1 MKAETTP
8 KSSRWG
14 DFILIL
20 LWPALFAIGS
30 GLAWGYVLSNL
41 DHERRV
47 IEERTLRDAATLARH
62 YAALTTRFLKN
73 IDQLALHVQLEYEL
87 AADSLE
93 LTTLD
98 QRGLFTDEP
107 LINVTIVDKNG
118 KPVSSTHPYD
128 PGISLAEDPAF
139 LPHKDDLADSLHI
152 SGPSISPILNFS
164 TINFS
169 RNLRDRNGRFAG
181 IVLVS
186 VSPSY
191 FTDSYDVTTLKAN
204 GLLALMDERYHLLV
218 ARSGSVE
225 SRAGNP
231 VMDIRT
237 ELAGSSGASLISAS
251 RFRDNKERYVG
262 WQRIDDY
269 NVISTAGLEKQEA
282 LAPYLRSRGYILQYM
297 QWGTV
302 VLFLGVMVATYLVY
316 RLRLRKAQ
324 VEEVRSTYRLATERS
339 NEGFYMLRPKSGLD
353 RRIID
358 FTFVDCNRRGAEL
371 YGLSY
376 ETLLGKDLSALLP
389 ERVFSAEIAKLQHAL
404 SQGYLEEELKIT
416 EGMPIQCEWL
426 YRRIV
431 RSGAGLAMT
440 ASDISERKAHV
451 RELERKGFEDA
462 LTGLRNRHWLSD
474 SLPKTIKHA
483 EAEGHEVALM
493 FVDLDRFKSV
503 NDAMGHRIGDELLR
517 RCAERLVDAV
527 RPEDRVVRLGGDEFL
542 VLLSHVDGKEGTQ
555 RVAERISAA
564 MSDKFRLSAGGLETS
579 ASIGISLFPQDGT
592 DAETLLNKADI
603 AMYSAKSG
611 GRRQWRFYDP
621 RFDEEIKSRLR
632 RERELVKAIEEDEFV
647 VYYQPRLEMLSR
659 RVCSMEALVRWE
671 HPTRGIISPN
681 EFIPLAEETGQII
694 ELGQLVIRKVFAQM
708 AQWAAQ
714 GKNLVPVS
722 INVSARQFN
731 ETDIKAILADAFA
744 KHPVAPHLIE
754 VELTESS
761 MTGDVADIRRTIAS
775 IQQMGVKVLVDDF
788 GTGYSSLAQLQKLD
802 MDVLKVDRAFTLEIE
817 HGNEGRIFFSA
828 IITMAHALGM
838 RVVAEGVENA
848 AQVDILNDLD
858 CDEIQGYFVS
868 HPLAANALQDFLQRM
883 RSTDMPVAPA
893 RVEK

>member
-1 MKAETTP
+1 M
-8 KSSRWG
+8 SSRWS
-14 DFILIL
+14 DLILVL
-20 LWPALFAIGS
+20 LWPVLFAIGG
-30 GLAWGYVLSNL
+30 GLAWGYVVGNL
-41 DHERRV
+41 NDERRV
-47 IEERTLRDAATLARH
+47 IEERTLQDAGTLARH

-87 AADSLE
+87 AAKGLE

-118 KPVSSTHPYD
+118 KPVSSTHPHD
-128 PGISLAEDPAF
+128 SGISLDQDPSF
-139 LPHKDDLADSLHI
+139 LPHVHDSADALYI
-152 SGPSISPILNFS
+152 SGPSVSPLFHFP

-169 RNLRDRNGRFAG
+169 RNLRDPKGGFAG

-191 FTDSYDVTTLKAN
+191 FTDSYDVTTLKQN
-204 GLLALMDERYHLLV
+204 GLLALTDERYHLLA
-218 ARSGSVE
+218 ARSDSAE
-225 SRAGNP
+225 SRSGNSI
-231 VMDIRT
+231 VIAM
-237 ELAGSSGASLISAS
+237 ELAGNSGVALMPAN

-269 NVISTAGLEKQEA
+269 NVISIAGLERQEA
-282 LAPYLRSRGYILQYM
+282 LATYLRSREHILQYM
-297 QWGTV
+297 RWGTGA
-302 VLFLGVMVATYLVY
+302 LFLGALLAAYTAY
-316 RLRLRKAQ
+316 RLRTRKAQ

-339 NEGFYMLRPKSGLD
+339 NEGFYMLRPKWGPD
-353 RRIID
+353 RGTAD

-376 ETLLGKDLSALLP
+376 EQLLGKDLSAVLP
-389 ERVFSAEIAKLQHAL
+389 EKIFDDEMAKLQHAL
-404 SQGYLEEELKIT
+404 SHGYLEEELKIT
-416 EGMPIQCEWL
+416 DGMPIRCEWL

-431 RSGAGLAMT
+431 RSGSGLAVT
-440 ASDISERKAHV
+440 ATDISERKAHV
-451 RELERKGFEDA
+451 RELERKGYEDA

-474 SLPKTIKHA
+474 VLPKMIQHA

-493 FVDLDRFKSV
+493 FVDLDRFKRV
-503 NDAMGHRIGDELLR
+503 NDAMGHRVGDELLC
-517 RCAERLVDAV
+517 RCAERLVEAI
-527 RPEDRVVRLGGDEFL
+527 RPDDKVARLGGDEFL
-542 VLLSHVDGKEGTQ
+542 VLLSRVEGKEGTQ

-564 MSDKFRLSAGGLETS
+564 INDKFRLSGSVLETS
-579 ASIGISLFPQDGT
+579 ASIGISLFPHDGA

-603 AMYSAKSG
+603 AMYSAKTS

-621 RFDEEIKSRLR
+621 RFDEEIKNRLR
-632 RERELVKAIEEDEFV
+632 REKELVRAIEEDEFV
-647 VYYQPRLEMLSR
+647 VYYQPRLEMHSR

-671 HPTRGIISPN
+671 HPVRGIISPS

-694 ELGQLVIRKVFAQM
+694 ELGQLVIKKVFAQM

-714 GKNLVPVS
+714 GEDLVPVS

-731 ETDIKAILADAFA
+731 ETDIKAILAEAFA
-744 KHPVAPHLIE
+744 SYPVAPDLIE

-848 AQVDILNDLD
+848 AQVDILNDMD

-883 RSTDMPVAPA
+883 RSSHIPVATA

>member
-1 MKAETTP
+1 V
-8 KSSRWG
+8 S
-14 DFILIL
+14 
-20 LWPALFAIGS
+20 
-30 GLAWGYVLSNL
+30 SNL
-41 DHERRV
+41 DDERRA
-47 IEERTLRDAATLARH
+47 IEERTLRDAGTLARH

-87 AADSLE
+87 TAQGLDLA
-93 LTTLD
+93 TLD

-118 KPVSSTHPYD
+118 KPVSSTHPHD
-128 PGISLAEDPAF
+128 PTVSLDQDPSF
-139 LPHKDDLADSLHI
+139 LPHKQDLPDWLHI
-152 SGPSISPILNFS
+152 SGPGVSPLFHFP
-164 TINFS
+164 TIDFS
-169 RNLRDRNGRFAG
+169 RNLRDRQGRFAG

-191 FTDSYDVTTLKAN
+191 FTDSYDVTTLAKN
-204 GLLALMDERYHLLV
+204 GLLALTDDRHRLLA
-218 ARSGSVE
+218 ARSDSVE
-225 SRAGNP
+225 SRAGSP
-231 VMDIRT
+231 AMRIST
-237 ELAGSSGASLISAS
+237 ELTGSSGVTLMPANK
-251 RFRDNKERYVG
+251 FNDGKERYVG

-269 NVISTAGLEKQEA
+269 GLMSIAGLEKQEA
-282 LAPYLRSRGYILQYM
+282 MAPYLRSRETILRYM
-297 QWGTV
+297 TWGTG
-302 VLFLGVMVATYLVY
+302 VLVLVAMIAAYMAW
-316 RLRLRKAQ
+316 RLRLRKTQ

-339 NEGFYMLRPKSGLD
+339 NEGFYMLRPKWERDRGERD
-353 RRIID
+353 RRIAD

-371 YGLSY
+371 YGMSY
-376 ETLLGKDLSALLP
+376 EQLLGKDLSTLLP
-389 ERVFSAEIAKLQHAL
+389 ETIFPAEIEKLQHAL
-404 SQGYLEEELKIT
+404 SQGYLEEELKVAD
-416 EGMPIQCEWL
+416 GMPVRCEWL

-431 RSGAGLAMT
+431 RSGSGLAVT
-440 ASDISERKAHV
+440 VSDITERKAHV
-451 RELERKGFEDA
+451 RELERKGYEDA

-474 SLPKTIKHA
+474 TLPATIKQA
-483 EAEGHEVALM
+483 EAEGFEVALM
-493 FVDLDRFKSV
+493 FVDLDRFKRV
-503 NDAMGHRIGDELLR
+503 NDAMGHSIGDELLR
-517 RCAERLVDAV
+517 RCAERLVETV
-527 RPEDRVVRLGGDEFL
+527 RPDDKVVRLGGDEFL
-542 VLLSHVDGKEGTQ
+542 VLLARVDGKEGTQ

-564 MSDKFRLSAGGLETS
+564 LGDRFRLAASVVDIS
-579 ASIGISLFPQDGT
+579 ASIGISLFPHDGA

-603 AMYSAKSG
+603 AMYSAKTS

-632 RERELVKAIEEDEFV
+632 REKELVRAIEQDEFV
-647 VYYQPRLEMLSR
+647 VYYQPRMEVHSR
-659 RVCSMEALVRWE
+659 RVCSMEALVRWQ

-694 ELGQLVIRKVFAQM
+694 ELGQLVIGKVFAQM

-714 GKNLVPVS
+714 GEQLVPVS

-731 ETDIKAILADAFA
+731 ETDIKAILADAFSR
-744 KHPVAPHLIE
+744 HPVAPELIE

-761 MTGDVADIRRTIAS
+761 MTGDAADIRRTIAS

-817 HGNEGRIFFSA
+817 HGQEGRIFFSA

-848 AQVDILNDLD
+848 AQMDILSDLD

-868 HPLAANALQDFLQRM
+868 HPLAASALQDFLQRM
-883 RSTDMPVAPA
+883 RSPRAPVAPV
-893 RVEK
+893 RVKQ